1 MKFER
6 DPRDRRYRER
16 LAGSFLA
23 SLVLHALLAALLFT
37 VAVSSSQQGATENVS
52 GAERVS
58 FQRYSALAV
67 SHAAAPAHGQPVPH
81 VPTLAPLRHAPLTQP
96 QTQRLPVNRHELAKI
111 APSAPPNPR
120 PIPQQSAQ
128 PNLQPTQNIF
138 EAQPRNEIPAAPV
151 TVPTAAAISVALKVP
166 ASAAPSPQPIES
178 ARPAPKPAPSA
189 RPTAARLQTPAPAKP
204 AVSPS
209 AAAVARASPAATAAA
224 ASTRASPTAIGQASP
239 AASAAPHA
247 PGTARSPGPS
257 PGPSSGASP
266 GPRPGVGREV
276 RPAPARPVAVPPT
289 PAPVRRA
296 TPRPRATP
304 GNLNAKLR
312 SLLPNNP
319 VHPTSKSYGPT
330 YSLRGR
336 LEPTPP
342 PDVLAKTKYI
352 YEVRN
357 TGGDA
362 RVKMWVIQARKD
374 GPTTICTG
382 WLVRYPEAI
391 RGGYADAG
399 GPDSS
404 IVHSNLHGGAA
415 NGTQVTIGGGSG
427 GQPASPFA
435 AGLAPIVDGIVT
447 APCSGRQLVPYV
459 QSPEPSP

>member
-1 MKFER
+1 M
-6 DPRDRRYRER
+6 
-16 LAGSFLA
+16 
-23 SLVLHALLAALLFT
+23 LLFT
-37 VAVSSSQQGATENVS
+37 VAVSSSQQGATESVS

-58 FQRYSALAV
+58 FQRYSPVAV
-67 SHAAAPAHGQPVPH
+67 SRAAAPAHAQPVPH
-81 VPTLAPLRHAPLTQP
+81 VPTVAPLRRAPLTQP
-96 QTQRLPVNRHELAKI
+96 QAQRLPVNRHELAKF
-111 APSAPPNPR
+111 APTAPPNPR

-128 PNLQPTQNIF
+128 PNPQPTQNVF
-138 EAQPRNEIPAAPV
+138 EAQPRNEVPAAPV
-151 TVPTAAAISVALKVP
+151 SVPTAAAVSVALKVP
-166 ASAAPSPQPIES
+166 ATAAPSPSPQPIAS
-178 ARPAPKPAPSA
+178 ARPAPKPAPSI
-189 RPTAARLQTPAPAKP
+189 PPAATRLQTPVPAHP
-204 AVSPS
+204 AASPT

-224 ASTRASPTAIGQASP
+224 ALARASPAAAPGQASP

-266 GPRPGVGREV
+266 GPRPGAGREV
-276 RPAPARPVAVPPT
+276 RAAPVRPIAVPPT
-289 PAPVRRA
+289 PAPVSRA

-312 SLLPNNP
+312 ALLPNNP

-342 PDVLAKTKYI
+342 PEVLAKTKYL
-352 YEVRN
+352 YEVRK
-357 TGGDA
+357 TGSEA
-362 RVKMWVIQARKD
+362 RVKMWVTAARKD

-382 WLVRYPEAI
+382 WLVRYPQAL
-391 RGGYADAG
+391 RGGYADAA

-404 IVHSNLHGGAA
+404 VVHSNLHGGPA

-435 AGLAPIVDGIVT
+435 AGLAPIVDGIVS
-447 APCSGRQLVPYV
+447 APCDGRLLVPYV
-459 QSPEPSP
+459 PSPEPSP